1 MMNRTAIRERYGIT
15 RAGLLRGLPLL
26 CVRFLFGAG
35 TIGTFVW
42 SLRFFLDDAFG
53 VQVPLNILT
62 VVLGVGATLLIIFLL
77 VLLPLLIDTPPRR
90 SMVAILREPVTGTDD
105 EIRNKIRKV
114 KRLDNSLNLA
124 IYFPAG
130 YVPVELATVPYI
142 RPSIKRQMRLHWPF
156 VVLMCGI
163 LVLGF
168 GTLVTTTFG
177 SVSIFLPPL
186 TLLLTIQIFYGS
198 YVDVR
203 GYGKSDKTV
212 EED

>member
-1 MMNRTAIRERYGIT
+1 MNLTAIRDRYGIT

-26 CVRFLFGAG
+26 FVRFLFGAG

-53 VQVPLNILT
+53 VQVPLNVLT
-62 VVLGVGATLLIIFLL
+62 VVLGVGATLLLIFLL

-90 SMVAILREPVTGTDD
+90 SMVAILREPVTGADD
-105 EIRNKIRKV
+105 EIVNKIRKV

-124 IYFPAG
+124 IYFPSG

-177 SVSIFLPPL
+177 SVSTFSTTVDATSDDPDFL
-186 TLLLTIQIFYGS
+186 
-198 YVDVR
+198 R
-203 GYGKSDKTV
+203 
-212 EED
+212 